1 MLNLIVLLHKE
12 FNARPKLVGV
22 PMLFFFSLWLETD
35 YNFELDEIQLTGEAV
50 MWFLIYLIVFFLFEI
65 ILCWLVLLI
74 SPTIVDVPNDLGT

>member
-50 MWFLIYLIVFFLFEI
+50 MWFLIYLIVFFVRDYFMLTSI
-65 ILCWLVLLI
+65 INKSDDCWC
-74 SPTIVDVPNDLGT
+74 P